1 MKRCASNAAQF
12 ENGWDVERDLVIRA
26 RNGDRVAFGE
36 LATLYGDRWY
46 ALAYRIL
53 RDGDR
58 AQDVV
63 QDTIIAVW
71 RDLRALR
78 DLDRFDTW
86 AWKVL
91 VRLCYREARRA
102 RRDRPMPFL
111 LPNRSAEDP
120 ISRLADRDELE
131 RIFTRLSP
139 DQRAVVALQYYL
151 GMTHPQIA
159 AALDIPVGTVGSRL
173 HAAKRALRAALA
185 ANSRLDQA
193 VENRP

>member
-1 MKRCASNAAQF
+1 M
-12 ENGWDVERDLVIRA
+12 LRA
-26 RNGDRVAFGE
+26 RDGDRVAFGE
-36 LATLYGDRWY
+36 LVTLYGDRWY
-46 ALAYRIL
+46 ALAFRIL

-63 QDTIIAVW
+63 QETIIAIW

-78 DLDRFDTW
+78 DADRFDTW

-102 RRDRPMPFL
+102 RRDRPMPYL
-111 LPNRSAEDP
+111 LPTSACENP
-120 ISRLADRDELE
+120 EAQLADRDELE

-159 AALDIPVGTVGSRL
+159 AVLDIPVGTVGSRL

-185 ANSRLDQA
+185 ADDRLEGQRA
-193 VENRP
+193 